1 MQMFSNEKA
10 WGEYVINQTERLN
23 QMYLK
28 EMLRVC
34 LFVTLGRNSYCM
46 FKQVKEDTFE
56 HECLL

>member
-10 WGEYVINQTERLN
+10 WGEYVINQTER
-23 QMYLK
+23 LK